1 MKTLTEID
9 LIIDGKSNSLLTKT
23 RATPPTKKPMWN
35 VYLLK
40 ILRLPSN
47 RQPELLNGRS

>member
-9 LIIDGKSNSLLTKT
+9 LIIDGRSNSLFTKT
-23 RATPPTKKPMWN
+23 QVTPQTKKPMWN
-35 VYLLK
+35 VLLLK
-40 ILRLPSN
+40 ILRLPSS